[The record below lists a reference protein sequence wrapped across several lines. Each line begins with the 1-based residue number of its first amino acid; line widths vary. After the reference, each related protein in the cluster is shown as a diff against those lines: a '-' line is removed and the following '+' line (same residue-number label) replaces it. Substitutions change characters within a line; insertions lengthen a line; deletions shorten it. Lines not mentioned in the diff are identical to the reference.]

1 MILKKNK
8 YIKHFIALIILAS
21 CSTTSENMLVN
32 SSTSEERSLRN
43 FQGIFD
49 YESFALDDL
58 ESFQRIIDSEVLN
71 QEQLRDTKLLI
82 NNYKKILSKKK
93 YTLELKPDQ
102 QYSKELIELIYKF
115 GLPIQISWNEKNKN
129 SISENLL
136 TNKIDGFCSSLY
148 DDAIASI
155 NKEITRDS
163 DSILVIYSKEYAS
176 FINALKLN
184 DSNLIAI
191 EYNSTNYQE
200 FSAKVLGIDFSEKR
214 FKKISDLNPNQNI
227 KFNPRPRTDL
237 NQVIILLK
245 PQEYKSMI
253 PALRYHGGSNFKYI
267 NFISSMEDITDSKQL
282 LDYEYSWV
290 PFSRN
295 LTSKVKNDSGATLER
310 FLELG
315 ALNEWLLIQILDQ
328 SGVQSAKI
336 NGVTGSLVFRLNS
349 CTKRIIPL
357 QKISADLFSS

>member
-21 CSTTSENMLVN
+21 CATTSENMLVN

-49 YESFALDDL
+49 YESYALDDL
-58 ESFQRIIDSEVLN
+58 ESFHRIIDSEVLN
-71 QEQLRDTKLLI
+71 QDQLRDTKLLI
-82 NNYKKILSKKK
+82 NNYKKILSKKRYSLK
-93 YTLELKPDQ
+93 LKPDQ

-115 GLPIQISWNEKNKN
+115 GLPIQISWDEQNQN
-129 SISENLL
+129 SVPENFL
-136 TNKIDGFCSSLY
+136 TDKVNGFCSSLH

-155 NKEITRDS
+155 NREITRNS
-163 DSILVIYSKEYAS
+163 DSILAIYSEEYAS

-227 KFNPRPRTDL
+227 KFNPRSRTDL
-237 NQVIILLK
+237 NQVLIFLK

-282 LDYEYSWV
+282 LDYEDSWV
-290 PFSRN
+290 PISTN
-295 LTSKVKNDSGATLER
+295 LASKVRNDTSATLEKY
-310 FLELG
+310 LELG
-315 ALNEWLLIQILDQ
+315 VLNEWLLINILKQ
-328 SGVQSAKI
+328 AGVKSAKI
-336 NGVTGSLVFRLNS
+336 NGITGNIIFKPNS
-349 CTKRIIPL
+349 CAKRVIPL

>member
-21 CSTTSENMLVN
+21 CATTSENMLVN

-49 YESFALDDL
+49 YESYALDDMK
-58 ESFQRIIDSEVLN
+58 SFQRIIDSGVLN
-71 QEQLRDTKLLI
+71 QEQLKDTKLLI

-102 QYSKELIELIYKF
+102 QYSQELIELIYKF

-176 FINALKLN
+176 FINALKFN
-184 DSNLIAI
+184 DSNLIAT
-191 EYNSTNYQE
+191 EYNSTNFQE
-200 FSAKVLGIDFSEKR
+200 FSAKVLGVDFSEKR

-237 NQVIILLK
+237 NQVIIFLK

-282 LDYEYSWV
+282 LDYEDSWV
-290 PFSRN
+290 PISTN
-295 LTSKVKNDSGATLER
+295 LASKVRNDTSATLEKY
-310 FLELG
+310 LELG
-315 ALNEWLLIQILDQ
+315 VLNEWLLINILKQ
-328 SGVQSAKI
+328 AGVKSAKI
-336 NGVTGSLVFRLNS
+336 NGITGNIIFKPNS
-349 CTKRIIPL
+349 CAKRVIPL